1 MISKYSLRERA
12 LMQPND
18 PNQVNDPNQPP
29 APLPQIPAEPIPQE
43 PNPVAQPTP
52 DLNVQNSLP
61 PQPTTQQ
68 ETQLPP
74 PPPQPELQ
82 PLPPTQP
89 IPLPNQPLA
98 TPSTQ
103 PNTPLP
109 PPPPVPQSVTPD
121 IPKRNF
127 PLKKLLLIFGI
138 LTIIAVVAI
147 LSMVIFG
154 KLGSNAPKYSKTKTV
169 ELVGFSTD
177 ENSGMSFEV
186 PEEMEETL
194 KTDLSADYVHKA
206 QVDKNTKGELG
217 NVNAAIETV
226 SYTADVTDAQ
236 KKEIADKF
244 NSDSFDTNIEGSIG
258 SGPKNVKVV
267 NKTVS
272 DDNSTLRAE
281 VTLDIPGVD
290 DKKEYVPAKGVIT
303 YKIIGKRMYLF
314 VYAFT
319 DEVFKAN
326 EGFIKKMEEGVK
338 YGV

>member
-1 MISKYSLRERA
+1 
-12 LMQPND
+12 MQPND
-18 PNQVNDPNQPP
+18 PNQVNDPNQPQ
-29 APLPQIPAEPIPQE
+29 AQMPQMPAEPIPPA

-52 DLNVQNSLP
+52 DLNVQNNLA
-61 PQPTTQQ
+61 PQPTMQQ

-74 PPPQPELQ
+74 PPPPPAPQSELQ
-82 PLPPTQP
+82 PLPPTQTN
-89 IPLPNQPLA
+89 PLPTQPLA
-98 TPSTQ
+98 TPMAQ
-103 PNTPLP
+103 PNDPLP
-109 PPPPVPQSVTPD
+109 PPPPAPQSVTPD

-127 PLKKLLLIFGI
+127 PLKKFLLIFGI
-138 LTIIAVVAI
+138 FTIVAVVAI
-147 LSMVIFG
+147 LSIVIIG
-154 KLGSNAPKYSKTKTV
+154 KLGSKTPKYSKTKTV

-206 QVDKNTKGELG
+206 QIDKNTKGELG

-290 DKKEYVPAKGVIT
+290 DNKEYVPARGVIT